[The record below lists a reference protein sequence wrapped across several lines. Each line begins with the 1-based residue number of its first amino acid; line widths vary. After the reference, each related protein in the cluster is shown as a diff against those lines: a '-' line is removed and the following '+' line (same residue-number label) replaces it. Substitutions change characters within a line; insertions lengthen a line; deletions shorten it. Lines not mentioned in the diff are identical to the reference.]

1 MSVILKKRI
10 WFKMFPTGKSKFF
23 LQYFSFTKEVYYR
36 ENDNLLFPTF
46 MDMTGFENDFSK
58 LNRELLN
65 IILKGK
71 LEEKEYLSDVVQF
84 GKKYGE
90 KALRLKYNSRPVY
103 KRIDR
108 IIAVCSCNPFSVLPV
123 YLFDMISEIAS
134 NRGKFNML
142 VRCLRR

>member
-84 GKKYGE
+84 GKKY
-90 KALRLKYNSRPVY
+90 
-103 KRIDR
+103 
-108 IIAVCSCNPFSVLPV
+108 
-123 YLFDMISEIAS
+123 
-134 NRGKFNML
+134 
-142 VRCLRR
+142 